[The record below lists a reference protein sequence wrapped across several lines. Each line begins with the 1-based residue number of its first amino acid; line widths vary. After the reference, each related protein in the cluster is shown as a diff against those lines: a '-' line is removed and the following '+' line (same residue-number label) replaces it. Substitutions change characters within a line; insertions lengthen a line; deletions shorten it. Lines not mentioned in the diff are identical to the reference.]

1 MLEKHTLQ
9 AGIAAVNSHALRHTF
24 ATRYLSDYT
33 MKISEHRKDILGNV
47 LAGILV
53 VHYGAILAN
62 LIFSQTTV

>member
-1 MLEKHTLQ
+1 
-9 AGIAAVNSHALRHTF
+9 
-24 ATRYLSDYT
+24 

-62 LIFSQTTV
+62 LIFFSNNGLIGAGFNLILFIIWIVITIRTTKKL